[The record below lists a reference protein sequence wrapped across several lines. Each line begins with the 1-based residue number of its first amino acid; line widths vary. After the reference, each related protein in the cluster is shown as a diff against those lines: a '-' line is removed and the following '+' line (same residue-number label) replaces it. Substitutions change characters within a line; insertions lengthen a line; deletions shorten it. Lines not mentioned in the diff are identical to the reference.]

1 MDETPGLEL
10 VSKEPEPEAMSAET
24 GPAGRE
30 LSRRWPSGVAEWEDE
45 GPSDL
50 SHRLARRRALLRLGA
65 IAVIVIFVVAI
76 PLGDALTWLHL
87 NGRDEAAFFLLE
99 VVLVGGVWFG
109 LRTLRSSRRRS
120 G

>member
-1 MDETPGLEL
+1 MSSETR
-10 VSKEPEPEAMSAET
+10 V
-24 GPAGRE
+24 AGRE
-30 LSRRWPSGVAEWEDE
+30 LSRPWPSAVAEWEDE

-50 SHRLARRRALLRLGA
+50 SRRLARRRALLRLGA
-65 IAVIVIFVVAI
+65 IAVIIIFIVAI

-99 VVLVGGVWFG
+99 VVLVGGVWLG